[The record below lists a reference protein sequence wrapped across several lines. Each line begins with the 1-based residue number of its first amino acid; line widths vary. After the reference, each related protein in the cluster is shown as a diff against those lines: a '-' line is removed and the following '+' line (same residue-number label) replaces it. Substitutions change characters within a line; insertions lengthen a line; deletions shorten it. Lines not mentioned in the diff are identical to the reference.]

1 MSTFYHSCKN
11 FLSTISS
18 SSTSGTRGPRSSQ
31 PSRRPPAVSSTP
43 PMSPKHRIFTSG
55 KRGSG
60 PRSSP
65 TLGGHFSRHWFRVR
79 RPPRRKSDDVTTF
92 TTASRPRTN
101 FSPKE
106 TKTYF
111 LEDSLIEK
119 VDLPNCDIS
128 C

>member
-1 MSTFYHSCKN
+1 MSTFYHSCIN

-43 PMSPKHRIFTSG
+43 PTSPKNRIFISG

-79 RPPRRKSDDVTTF
+79 RPPRRKSDDVTTLK
-92 TTASRPRTN
+92 TS
-101 FSPKE
+101 FSPESKFFVE
-106 TKTYF
+106 RNQNLFSRRFFDRKSRSAK
-111 LEDSLIEK
+111 L
-119 VDLPNCDIS
+119 
-128 C
+128 